1 MFDLRI
7 GDNSILKY
15 VEDYNATAIK
25 NEDTGVCIE
34 VNDEGLDVVL
44 DDSDWSEFMKENG
57 MSFLGVE
64 NNTYYYHYKS
74 GGKLLLIPIDSV
86 SEDGCDVYLN
96 VNDIEVLANNVAPDD
111 LRDSIGSDMTIYCNL
126 KLEGIDTVEEFNN
139 TFSGINAVL
148 NLDDVH
154 FIVPDDNWGEDGYRN
169 VHLDFDCISGYFI
182 NGEYVVKLKGL
193 SDTWNELNLEDG
205 LSKED
210 ITIKLLETGY
220 LENYVMFFNKD
231 SGGIFTDIYVNKIG
245 YLDED
250 RKAVYFKIDKYAV
263 NEA

>member
-7 GDNSILKY
+7 GDSSILKY

-34 VNDEGLDVVL
+34 VNDKGLDVVL

-57 MSFLGVE
+57 ASFVGVE

-74 GGKLLLIPIDSV
+74 GSKLLLIPIDSV

-96 VNDIEVLANNVAPDD
+96 VNNVKILANNVAPSN
-111 LRDSIGSDMTIYCNL
+111 LRDSIDSDMTIYCNL
-126 KLEGIDTVEEFNN
+126 KLEGIDTVEEFNK
-139 TFSGINAVL
+139 TFTGLNAVL
-148 NLDDVH
+148 NLDDIH
-154 FIVPDDNWGEDGYRN
+154 FVVPDDNWGEDGYRN

-182 NGEYVVKLKGL
+182 DGEYIVKLKGL

-210 ITIKLLETGY
+210 ITIKLLERGY
-220 LENYVMFFNKD
+220 LDNYVMFFNKD
-231 SGGIFTDIYVNKIG
+231 NGETFTDISITKIG